1 MNIKLNL
8 EQAKIDISENYD
20 RALTI
25 LDELREDKEEY
36 TGWVNWPCQIQETL
50 FTEMESEAIR
60 VRKLCKL
67 LIVVGI
73 GGSYLGTAAIAKAIS
88 QRKEDSP
95 RMVFA
100 GNNLSGEK
108 LSKIIED
115 VKANDVCMCVV
126 SKSGETLETKIA
138 YKTIR
143 EVMEEK
149 YGKETKDRIIA
160 ITDAEKGSLRQD
172 VNEQGYKS
180 FEIPRNI
187 GGRYSAFT
195 PAILFPLAVIGID
208 IRKFVRG
215 AREIASDL
223 SFWKEEGIKYAIT
236 RYALNKSGKDVE
248 IFEYFDPSLGLLG
261 EWCKQL
267 FGESE
272 GKENQGLFPTTLSL
286 SRDLHSL
293 GQYLQEGKLIFFETI
308 INIKNYEQ
316 DVILPESV
324 GAAGGMSLNEVNQ
337 FAVEGVRAAHS
348 KRGTS
353 IIVIEVDDKKEYSL
367 GQLLY
372 FMMMTAAITGK
383 LMGVNPF
390 TQDGVEKY
398 KSEIRNKLT
407 K

>member
-8 EQAKIDISENYD
+8 EQAKINISENYD
-20 RALTI
+20 KALTI
-25 LDELREDKEEY
+25 FDELREDKEEY
-36 TGWVNWPCQIQETL
+36 TGWVNWPCEIPETL

-115 VKANDVCMCVV
+115 VKENDACMCVV

-172 VNEQGYKS
+172 VKEQGYKS

-208 IRKFVRG
+208 IRNFVKG
-215 AREIASDL
+215 AREIASD
-223 SFWKEEGIKYAIT
+223 SNFWKEEGIKYAIT

-308 INIKNYEQ
+308 INIKKFEH
-316 DVILPESV
+316 DVILPKSV
-324 GAAGGMSLNEVNQ
+324 GVAGGMSLNEVNQ
-337 FAVEGVRAAHS
+337 FAVEGVSAAHS
-348 KRGTS
+348 KRGAS